1 MLGDDTPTR
10 RPDSDDHL
18 TRRGIAPGI
27 KVFGRYVLEAE
38 AGRGGMGVV
47 WRAHDEEL
55 DRVVALKFLPEAIAL
70 DPEALRD
77 LKQETRRCLELTHP
91 NIVRV
96 HDLVRGDGWAAISM
110 EFVEGQSLARRK
122 AGSAKGCLSAGE
134 LAPWVAQLCAALD
147 YAHEQA
153 KVVHRDL
160 KPANILLTT
169 EGMVKITDFGIAR
182 SLTETHTRLTGRAG
196 DSSGTLVYMS
206 PQQLR
211 GLKPGAAD
219 DIYALGATLYDLL
232 TGKPPFFRGAIAT
245 QVAEDAP
252 VALQERREE
261 LGTGGAPVPPAWEQ
275 TILACLAKQPQ
286 DRPQTAGEVARLLG
300 VTSGSLSGSAG
311 SNVGPGLGPPAA
323 GFAAGRVS
331 GQSGLRREP
340 AASADSGRQ
349 EADDAATRRVVRSPA
364 GGRERR
370 RVVFPAVGRWLALAA
385 AAVILLALGAW
396 WYYGSRGPS
405 QPRPTEATPAPKEQR
420 PAAERAKSGEDDLA
434 RGRLAAEQ
442 AQRKALGWVDA
453 LPLTASDTD
462 LAAVAAKI
470 ELYSETATPERA
482 EEVRAAFAKRRDDIV
497 AERERVRQADAHRL
511 QTAAKIAQVESQL
524 SETRRGAEAAKATA
538 ARALEAKKRLATQPV
553 VVPSESPAQTAAR
566 HEAVRAQV
574 DESLARAF
582 SREHPFAPR
591 GMAPTSATRPAAY
604 AQAIRRSDS
613 QAAAEA
619 RANANAEAKAR
630 IQAADRAQAEAQA
643 QVAAFNARITAL
655 EGERAR
661 LQESEGGIQPPAQE
675 GTGAVAL
682 SHSPVASGPYVPNQD
697 RFVLESISTR
707 IHASGV
713 VKSNGQSFLL
723 FRERKLKVGD
733 TLTIGF
739 GTADYTLVISEIQ
752 PTFFKVRLNREEI
765 AIPIGQG
772 GVVPTR

>member
-396 WYYGSRGPS
+396 WYYGSHGPS

-453 LPLTASDTD
+453 SKSLYGGARFLWLSALVGGAMFGFGMVLASGCGSKT
-462 LAAVAAKI
+462 L
-470 ELYSETATPERA
+470 
-482 EEVRAAFAKRRDDIV
+482 VRIGG
-497 AERERVRQADAHRL
+497 
-511 QTAAKIAQVESQL
+511 
-524 SETRRGAEAAKATA
+524 GAGGLCEAAGRHCGGT
-538 ARALEAKKRLATQPV
+538 RAG
-553 VVPSESPAQTAAR
+553 PSGR
-566 HEAVRAQV
+566 
-574 DESLARAF
+574 
-582 SREHPFAPR
+582 
-591 GMAPTSATRPAAY
+591 RPP
-604 AQAIRRSDS
+604 
-613 QAAAEA
+613 
-619 RANANAEAKAR
+619 
-630 IQAADRAQAEAQA
+630 AADRGEDRPS
-643 QVAAFNARITAL
+643 RIT
-655 EGERAR
+655 
-661 LQESEGGIQPPAQE
+661 
-675 GTGAVAL
+675 
-682 SHSPVASGPYVPNQD
+682 
-697 RFVLESISTR
+697 
-707 IHASGV
+707 
-713 VKSNGQSFLL
+713 
-723 FRERKLKVGD
+723 VG
-733 TLTIGF
+733 
-739 GTADYTLVISEIQ
+739 
-752 PTFFKVRLNREEI
+752 
-765 AIPIGQG
+765 
-772 GVVPTR
+772 